1 MEQAELLGKVKSAV
15 KKLIV
20 DDAHLLTYSVSER
33 SICHQ
38 LAIYLAAEF
47 AGYSVDC
54 EYNRHEDVSKRLS
67 FKLDDSQTPRDPD
80 DHGVCVSPDII
91 IHERGTDAR
100 NLLVIELKKDSN
112 PLRKGDYDLKKIRA
126 YVDEIGYD
134 FGLFIELGTGE
145 NIGMKDAELATKES
159 DKLVNVLSILS

>member
-1 MEQAELLGKVKSAV
+1 MEQAELLSRVKSSV
-15 KKLIV
+15 EKLITN
-20 DDAHLLTYSVSER
+20 DPHLLRCNVSER

-38 LAIYLAAEF
+38 LAVYLAAEF
-47 AGYSVDC
+47 GSYSVDC
-54 EYNRHEDVSKRLS
+54 EYNRHEDVSKKLN
-67 FKLDDSQTPRDPD
+67 FKLDDSQTPRDPE
-80 DHGVCVSPDII
+80 DHGVCVSPDIV

-100 NLLVIELKKDSN
+100 NLLVIELKKDNN